1 MNALNP
7 SRTVPLLAW
16 LAVLGTGCD
25 GVAPV
30 LDTSAPVIDLL
41 EPAGGSVLPAG
52 EPFVVCFDV
61 TENDQLHGWEILVLN
76 DSTGRQVDYRHGH
89 EHARNLRVTETVEV
103 PGAFRCRL
111 VIRADDHTGNVGE
124 AVRTVRLME

>member
-1 MNALNP
+1 MNPLNP
-7 SRTVPLLAW
+7 FRSLPMLALLA
-16 LAVLGTGCD
+16 LVAGCA
-25 GVAPV
+25 GGAPV
-30 LDTSAPVIDLL
+30 LDTEAPVIDLI

-89 EHARNLRVTETVEV
+89 EHARTLRVIDTVQV

-111 VIRADDHTGNVGE
+111 VVRADDHTGNLAQ